1 MEKWISV
8 DRPPGGGYSGPYW
21 LTVMDDY
28 ATWVILARHMLY
40 VGWLCHNSAD
50 PIEGRVTHYMV
61 ANIPKPYGG
70 EE

>member
-1 MEKWISV
+1 MRCLVEKWISV

-50 PIEGRVTHYMV
+50 PIE
-61 ANIPKPYGG
+61 
-70 EE
+70 